1 MATVEAPTTLERIYL
16 AGEWIETGE
25 SFEVRSPYSGDVVA
39 TVVRAGVNEAR
50 RAIDAAAQV
59 MREPLP
65 AWRRADILERVS
77 QLVRDREEELA
88 RTICAEAG
96 KPLKAAR
103 VEAARAVN
111 TFGLSAGEARR
122 LSGESVP
129 ITGTQPGQGHIAWT
143 VRVPIGVIGA
153 ITPFNFPLNLVAH
166 KLAPAL
172 AAGCAVV
179 LKPASQT
186 PLSALRLAALCE
198 EAGLP
203 GGWLSV
209 LPGRAGEIGDVL
221 VEDER
226 VRMLTFTGS
235 AAVGWELR
243 ARAPRKKVALE
254 LGNASPIVVEPDAD
268 LELATSKVATHA
280 FSFAGQTCVSIQRV
294 YVHRDLLDDFLTRLV
309 PKVDALRIGDPADE
323 ATDLGPVIDS
333 TNHDRIRAWLDEA
346 IAGGAEVVTG
356 GSEEGGLLRPTVLT
370 GVSPEM
376 KVCSHEI
383 FGPVCSV
390 IPYDSLDEAFA
401 LANATEYGLQ
411 AAIFTSS
418 IDPAVRATASLEFG
432 SVMINEAPEW
442 RVDQMPYGGT
452 KASGNTKEGPA
463 YTIREMTEER
473 LVVLGALQEPDSQ

>member
-1 MATVEAPTTLERIYL
+1 MAIVEAPTSLERIYL
-16 AGEWIETGE
+16 AGQWVETGE
-25 SFEVRSPYSGDVVA
+25 SFEVRSPYSGETVA
-39 TVVRAGVNEAR
+39 TVARAGANEAR
-50 RAIDAAAQV
+50 RAIDAAEQA
-59 MREPLP
+59 MREQLP
-65 AWRRADILERVS
+65 PWRRADILEGVT
-77 QLVRDREEELA
+77 QLLREHGEELA

-111 TFGLSAGEARR
+111 TYGLSAAEARR
-122 LSGESVP
+122 LTGESIP
-129 ITGTQPGQGHIAWT
+129 IAGTQPGEGHLAWT

-172 AAGCAVV
+172 AAGCAVI

-186 PLSALRLAALCE
+186 PLTALRLAALCE

-203 GGWLSV
+203 AGWLNV
-209 LPGRAGEIGDVL
+209 LPGKAAEIGDVL

-235 AAVGWELR
+235 AEVGWGLR

-254 LGNASPIVVEPDAD
+254 LGNASPVVIEPDAD
-268 LELATSKVATHA
+268 LDLATAKVATHA

-294 YVHRDLLDDFLTRLV
+294 FVHRELVDDFIARLV
-309 PKVDALRIGDPADE
+309 PRVEALRVGDPADE
-323 ATDLGPVIDS
+323 ATDLGPVIDRQ
-333 TNHDRIRAWLDEA
+333 NHERIRAWLDEA
-346 IAGGAEVVTG
+346 VAGGAAVVTG
-356 GSEEGGLLRPTVLT
+356 GVEEGGLLRPTVLK
-370 GVSPEM
+370 GVKPEM

-390 IPYDSLDEAFA
+390 IPYESLDEA
-401 LANATEYGLQ
+401 LEQANATEYGLQ
-411 AAIFTSS
+411 AAIFTRS
-418 IDPAVRATASLEFG
+418 IEPAVRAAAGLRFG

-463 YTIREMTEER
+463 YTIREMTEDR
-473 LVVLGALQEPDSQ
+473 LIVLGGV

>member
-1 MATVEAPTTLERIYL
+1 MAIVEAPATLERIYL
-16 AGEWIETGE
+16 AGEWADTGS
-25 SFEVRSPYSGDVVA
+25 SFEVRSPYTGEMVA
-39 TVVRAGVNEAR
+39 TVVQAGQAEAR
-50 RAIDAAAQV
+50 RAIDAAVRAMQ
-59 MREPLP
+59 ESLP
-65 AWRRADILERVS
+65 PWRRADILERVS
-77 QLVRDREEELA
+77 QLLRDRGDELA

-122 LSGESVP
+122 LTGESVP
-129 ITGTQPGQGHIAWT
+129 IAGTEPGEGHMAWT

-186 PLSALRLAALCE
+186 PVSALRLAALCE

-203 GGWLSV
+203 PGWLSV
-209 LPGRAGEIGDVL
+209 LPGRAAEIGDVL

-235 AAVGWELR
+235 AEVGWGLR
-243 ARAPRKKVALE
+243 SRAPRKKVALE
-254 LGNASPIVVEPDAD
+254 LGNASPVIVEGDAE
-268 LELATSKVATHA
+268 LELAASKVATHA

-294 YVHRDLLDDFLTRLV
+294 YVEREIVDDFLALLV
-309 PKVDALRIGDPADE
+309 PKVEALQVGDPADE
-323 ATDLGPVIDS
+323 ATDVGPLIDAA
-333 TNHDRIRAWLDEA
+333 NRDRVLDWLEEA
-346 IAGGAEVVTG
+346 SSGGAEVVTG
-356 GSEEGGLLRPTVLT
+356 GMAENGLIRPTVLT
-370 GVSPEM
+370 GVAPEM
-376 KVCSHEI
+376 KICAQEV

-390 IPYDSLDEAFA
+390 IPYSSLEEAFE

-411 AAIFTSS
+411 AAIFTRA
-418 IDPAVRATASLEFG
+418 IEPALRATAGLEFG

-473 LVVLGALQEPDSQ
+473 LVVLGGV

>member
-1 MATVEAPTTLERIYL
+1 MATVEAPQTTRRIFL
-16 AGEWIETGE
+16 AGEWIDTG
-25 SFEVRSPYSGDVVA
+25 SSLEVLSPYSGEVVA
-39 TVVRAGVNEAR
+39 TVARAGAEEAR
-50 RAIDAAAQV
+50 RAIDAAVEA

-65 AWRRADILERVS
+65 PWRRAEILERVA
-77 QLVRDREEELA
+77 QLVREHGEELA
-88 RTICAEAG
+88 QTICAEAG
-96 KPLKAAR
+96 KPIKAAR

-111 TFGLSAGEARR
+111 TYTLAAGEART

-129 ITGTQPGQGHIAWT
+129 IRGTQPGDGHIAWT

-186 PLSALRLAALCE
+186 PVSALRLAALCE

-203 GGWLSV
+203 AGWLSV
-209 LPGRAGEIGDVL
+209 LPGKASEIGDVL

-235 AAVGWELR
+235 AEVGWDLR
-243 ARAPRKKVALE
+243 SRASRKKVTLE
-254 LGNASPIVVEPDAD
+254 LGNASPVLVEPDAD
-268 LELATSKVATHA
+268 LELATAKVATHA

-294 YVHRDLLDDFLTRLV
+294 YVHRDVVDDFLANLV
-309 PKVDALRIGDPADE
+309 PKVEALSVGDPADDT
-323 ATDLGPVIDS
+323 TDVGPVIDGG
-333 TNHDRIRAWLDEA
+333 NRDRIREWLEEA
-346 IAGGAEVVTG
+346 TSSGAEVVAG
-356 GSEEGGLLRPTVLT
+356 GGEEEGLLRPTVLT
-370 GVSPEM
+370 GVAPEM
-376 KVCSHEI
+376 KVCAQEI

-390 IPYDSLDEAFA
+390 IPYDSLEEAFE
-401 LANATEYGLQ
+401 LANGTEYGLQ
-411 AAIFTSS
+411 AAIFTRS
-418 IDPAVRATASLEFG
+418 IDPAVKASGALEFG

-463 YTIREMTEER
+463 YTVREMTEER
-473 LVVLGALQEPDSQ
+473 LIVLGGV